1 MCLFVVNSYLSEH
14 NTRKDVS
21 RMTSQT
27 TVNQETLTSKT
38 TDPPQAALTARHTS
52 SNELSHAPA
61 TVGVAV
67 TGQLSCYTFSL
78 DKLLRNG
85 RVVLHEAS
93 EGTSLTLPPDF
104 WTGDQVTLSESLCQ
118 HFEQDLQW

>member
-1 MCLFVVNSYLSEH
+1 MYLFVVHSYLSEH
-14 NTRKDVS
+14 NTRKEVS
-21 RMTSQT
+21 RVTPQT
-27 TVNQETLTSKT
+27 TANQETLTNKT
-38 TDPPQAALTARHTS
+38 TNLPQAALTAHTS

-61 TVGVAV
+61 AVGVTV
-67 TGQLSCYTFSL
+67 TGQLSFYAFSL

-93 EGTSLTLPPDF
+93 EETSLNLPSDF
-104 WTGDQVTLSESLCQ
+104 WTGDQVNLSESLCQ